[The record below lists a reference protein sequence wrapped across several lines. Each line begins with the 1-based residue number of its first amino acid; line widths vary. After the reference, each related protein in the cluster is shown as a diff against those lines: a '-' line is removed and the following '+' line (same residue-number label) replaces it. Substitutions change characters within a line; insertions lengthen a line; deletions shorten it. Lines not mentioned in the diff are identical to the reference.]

1 MACPRVK
8 ARTPILAVGNNAY
21 SPAIYAPPSLMMP
34 LVPRQ
39 RQRGFTLLELLVVI
53 SIIAV
58 ATAGVALSLRDS
70 ASTSL
75 EREAERLA
83 ALLEAGRAQSRANGV
98 PVRWSSMA
106 GGFRWDGLP
115 KDKLPTQWLSD
126 KTSVRGDDQLLL
138 GPEPL
143 IAAQS
148 VTLVNREE
156 PQTAL
161 RIATDGLRPFAVQAT
176 P

>member
-1 MACPRVK
+1 M
-8 ARTPILAVGNNAY
+8 PILAVGSELGLFY
-21 SPAIYAPPSLMMP
+21 LMRFF
-34 LVPRQ
+34 LPRQ

-58 ATAGVALSLRDS
+58 ATAGVALSLRDG
-70 ASTSL
+70 ASTAL
-75 EREAERLA
+75 EHDAQRLA

-98 PVRWSSMA
+98 PVRWSSVA
-106 GGFRWDGLP
+106 GGFRWEGLS
-115 KDKLPTQWLSD
+115 KDALPTQWLSGN
-126 KTSVRGDDQLLL
+126 TSVRGDGQLLL

-148 VTLVNREE
+148 VTLINREQ
-156 PQTAL
+156 PQAAL
-161 RIATDGLRPFAVQAT
+161 SIATDGLRPFAVQAT